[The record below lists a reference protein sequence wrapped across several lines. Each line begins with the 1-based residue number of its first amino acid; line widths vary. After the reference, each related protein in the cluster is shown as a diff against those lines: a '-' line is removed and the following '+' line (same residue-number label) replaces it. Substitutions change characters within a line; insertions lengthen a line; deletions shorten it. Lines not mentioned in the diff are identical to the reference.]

1 MRRSGFT
8 MVELIFVI
16 VIIGILAA
24 VAIPRLMATRTDAQ
38 ASTRAQEVSS
48 AISEISSF
56 VTAQGRDANNSVLTD
71 ASQVLN
77 TLAANG
83 NGREIDANAA
93 GAGSTR
99 RFEVFGAPNTAC
111 IVLET
116 NQTALQVTH
125 GGDNSLLCQGV
136 QALVDE
142 QNITLAGTRI
152 NFN

>member
-38 ASTRAQEVSS
+38 ASARAQEVSS

-56 VTAQGRDANNSVLTD
+56 VTAQGGDANNSTLIN

-83 NGREIDANAA
+83 NGQENDNAAA

-99 RFEVFGAPNTAC
+99 RFEVYGASNTAC

-125 GGDNSLLCQGV
+125 SNDDDSLLCQGIH
-136 QALVDE
+136 ALVDE

-152 NFN
+152 NF